1 MSSVSAVLGKIS
13 DFIWGVPN
21 IVLLLGAGTYFTCKL
36 KFFQFA
42 KSPLWM
48 KKTLLS
54 LFKKNTHDYEPGKS
68 LSPFQA
74 VATALAATIGTGNIA
89 GVATAI
95 SVGGPG
101 AVFWMWMSAILGMM
115 TSYSE
120 NLLGVQYRT
129 KDEKGALKGG
139 PMYYIK
145 DAFDRTKK
153 LKFFAKPFA
162 GLYAVFLIFA
172 SFGIGNMT
180 QTNCIAASIHSSFG
194 VNEIVIAVILAVVVY
209 LIIRSGKKSI
219 SSVAE
224 KIVPFMAA
232 FYIIC
237 CLTILVINFRNI
249 PYVFTSIF
257 KNAFDFKAIA
267 GGAGGIAISRCISTG
282 MRRGVFSNE
291 AGLGGCVTV
300 SSCSSTSK
308 SAEQGMWGIFQ
319 VFFDTIIICSLTA
332 FVILSTNVKA
342 VNPDYA
348 LSHLSQQ
355 TQYICLD
362 GSVSGDNG
370 DIMLTDVNANSVLS
384 YSDSTGT
391 LDKSD
396 KYTYTNIMAVKGEY
410 ENGKLNSV
418 DLREV
423 EGISL
428 VSLAFTEHLGSFAGK
443 LLSIATVLFA
453 FSTVL
458 GWSSYAS
465 VAIEYLFGQKAIKYY
480 FLICGVLA
488 FIGSVLK
495 IEVVWTLSDIFNGL
509 MVIPNVIGLI
519 AHRKEVGTVTD
530 EYLADY
536 NRSKRDHV
544 LTET

>member
-1 MSSVSAVLGKIS
+1 MSSVSIILTKIS

-36 KFFQFA
+36 KFFQFTN
-42 KSPLWM
+42 SPLWM

-54 LFKKNTHDYEPGKS
+54 LFKKDTHNYEPGKS

-101 AVFWMWMSAILGMM
+101 AVFWMWISAVLGMM

-129 KDEKGALKGG
+129 KDKDGVLKGG

-145 DAFDRTKK
+145 DAFEKTKK
-153 LKFFAKPFA
+153 LKPFGKPFA
-162 GLYAVFLIFA
+162 AVYAVFLIFA

-180 QTNCIAASIHSSFG
+180 QTNCIANSIHDSFG

-237 CLTILVINFRNI
+237 CLTILVMNFRNI
-249 PYVFTSIF
+249 PYIFSSIF

-267 GGAGGIAISRCISTG
+267 GGAGGIAVSRCISTG

-300 SSCSSTSK
+300 SSCSSTNK

-332 FVILSTNVKA
+332 FVILSTNIQA

-348 LSHLSQQ
+348 LSHLSDQ

-362 GSVSGDNG
+362 SGVSGNTG
-370 DIMLTDVNANSVLS
+370 NIMLTDRNANSVLA
-384 YSDSTGT
+384 YSAESGSFEETG
-391 LDKSD
+391 
-396 KYTYTNIMAVKGEY
+396 KYTYTNIMQISGNY
-410 ENGKLNSV
+410 SDGKLQSV
-418 DLREV
+418 DLSEV

-428 VSLAFTEHLGSFAGK
+428 VALAFTAHLGSFAGK

-465 VAIEYLFGQKAIKYY
+465 VAVEYLFGKKAISLY
-480 FLICGVLA
+480 FVLCGILA
-488 FIGSVLK
+488 FVGSVLK
-495 IEVVWTLSDIFNGL
+495 IDVVWTLSDIFNGL

-519 AHRKEVGTVTD
+519 AHRREVSAETD
-530 EYLADY
+530 SYLADY
-536 NRSKRDHV
+536 RQASR
-544 LTET
+544 ERISREA